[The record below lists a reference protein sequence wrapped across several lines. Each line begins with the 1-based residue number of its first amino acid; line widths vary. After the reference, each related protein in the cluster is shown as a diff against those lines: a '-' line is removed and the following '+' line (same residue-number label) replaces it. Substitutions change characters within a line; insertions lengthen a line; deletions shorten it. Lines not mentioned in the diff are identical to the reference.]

1 MTIKEIPEK
10 RQWSLEGAQ
19 ALMDEVRERTRR
31 AADQVN
37 ELLKE
42 RDGIAADSGNRAALD
57 ARIRTAVSGWV
68 RSMEAL
74 GVEVKGL
81 WLIDFD
87 NGSGYY
93 CWRWPGTE
101 IAYFHGYEEGF
112 EGRIRIQ

>member
-1 MTIKEIPEK
+1 MTTKETPEK
-10 RQWSLEGAQ
+10 RQWSLEGAR
-19 ALMDEVRERTRR
+19 ALMDEVRERTSR
-31 AADQVN
+31 AADQVT

-42 RDGIAADSGNRAALD
+42 REGMAADSAKRTELD
-57 ARIRTAVSGWV
+57 ARIRKAVSGWV

-93 CWRWPGTE
+93 CWRWPETE
-101 IAYFHGYEEGF
+101 LAYFHGYEEGF
-112 EGRIRIQ
+112 GGRIRIQ